1 MHGRPEARAQPGAP
15 AGSHQRDF
23 QYQQRCDHRVEGQ
36 SASRRLGIRRRAG
49 RAGDGFLGTRTVK
62 PSPYA
67 KPGAITGA
75 RPTGVRPGLT
85 RQPTAEERRRA
96 QRVLL
101 RMPVLVHIANNPKAI
116 EGFTHTVSATG
127 GMIILKEGL
136 SQGTKFTL
144 EIPERS
150 RRSK

>member
-1 MHGRPEARAQPGAP
+1 
-15 AGSHQRDF
+15 
-23 QYQQRCDHRVEGQ
+23 
-36 SASRRLGIRRRAG
+36 
-49 RAGDGFLGTRTVK
+49 VK

-67 KPGAITGA
+67 KPGAIAGA

-101 RMPVLVHIANNPKAI
+101 RMPVVVHLPNNPKGI
-116 EGFTHTVSATG
+116 EGFTHTVSASG
-127 GMIILKEGL
+127 AMIILKEGL

-144 EIPERS
+144 ENPRTQQKVEVNVVRPPQMNQEGSLVPVEFLSPAPLFWNIVFPPNPN
-150 RRSK
+150 

>member
-1 MHGRPEARAQPGAP
+1 MKPV
-15 AGSHQRDF
+15 SN
-23 QYQQRCDHRVEGQ
+23 
-36 SASRRLGIRRRAG
+36 
-49 RAGDGFLGTRTVK
+49 VK

-67 KPGAITGA
+67 KPGSIS
-75 RPTGVRPGLT
+75 GVRSAGTTTT

-101 RMPVLVHIANNPKAI
+101 RMPVVAHLAGKPKPL

-127 GMIILKEGL
+127 AMIILPEGV

-144 EIPERS
+144 ENPKTQQKVEVNVVRPPQMNQEGSLLPVEFLSPAPQFWNIIFPPNVN
-150 RRSK
+150 

>member
-1 MHGRPEARAQPGAP
+1 M
-15 AGSHQRDF
+15 
-23 QYQQRCDHRVEGQ
+23 
-36 SASRRLGIRRRAG
+36 
-49 RAGDGFLGTRTVK
+49 K

-67 KPGAITGA
+67 KPGAIAGA

-101 RMPVLVHIANNPKAI
+101 RMPVVVHMANNPKGI

-127 GMIILKEGL
+127 GMIILKEGIP
-136 SQGTKFTL
+136 QGTKFTL
-144 EIPERS
+144 ENPRTQQKVEVNVARPPQMNQEGSLVPVEFLSPAPLFWNIVFPPNAN
-150 RRSK
+150 